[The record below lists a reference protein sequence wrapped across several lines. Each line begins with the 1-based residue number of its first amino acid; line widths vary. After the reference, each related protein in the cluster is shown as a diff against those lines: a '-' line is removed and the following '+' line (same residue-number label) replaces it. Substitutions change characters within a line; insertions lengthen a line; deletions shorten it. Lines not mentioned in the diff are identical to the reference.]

1 MKKVKFRK
9 EFVKTKLAWSRWVNP
24 VMDSYLMK
32 CCDCGL
38 VHKMQ
43 FRVYFESKSDNKKWG
58 TLLKDKGFQVE
69 FRARRIK

>member
-1 MKKVKFRK
+1 MNKVKFK
-9 EFVKTKLAWSRWVNP
+9 KNIVKTKLAWTDWINP
-24 VMDSYLMK
+24 VMDNYLLK

-43 FRVYFESKSDNKKWG
+43 FRVHFTTKWKNKKLA
-58 TLLKDKGFQVE
+58 TLLKDTNFQVE